1 MLQLHGADPA
11 EYYPVIATANGGLG
25 LVAGLA
31 SLLHFYFSN
40 NSEALLSIL
49 GAGVWAS
56 LAILLSALAAKL
68 NIHSEK
74 RRSLVMFDAIMSS
87 VSFILSLVSFPS
99 NDNQQ

>member
-1 MLQLHGADPA
+1 MLHGADPS

-31 SLLHFYFSN
+31 SLLHFHFSSH
-40 NSEALLSIL
+40 SEALLSIL

-68 NIHSEK
+68 NINAEK

-99 NDNQQ
+99 NDNQ